1 MCGIIFKGESLTPK
15 ERLGFDIFAPVVEP
29 QDFIVANFGPAKR
42 FPGPPKCVVRGVEV
56 PAYVAC
62 SEKGSITSKILKG
75 MLERL
80 GNLKIFPRG
89 PHKPLPF
96 LLVDGHGSRLE
107 LPFIKNINDSAHK
120 WKVCLGLPY
129 GTSFWQVGDLSEQNG
144 SYKME
149 TYRYKDMLLKK
160 KWK

>member
-1 MCGIIFKGESLTPK
+1 MLQRLDSL
-15 ERLGFDIFAPVVEP
+15 
-29 QDFIVANFGPAKR
+29 N
-42 FPGPPKCVVRGVEV
+42 
-56 PAYVAC
+56 
-62 SEKGSITSKILKG
+62 
-75 MLERL
+75 
-80 GNLKIFPRG
+80 IFPRG
-89 PHKPLPF
+89 PDKPLPF

-107 LPFIKNINDSAHK
+107 LPFIEYINDSAHK

-160 KWK
+160 KNGNEHESHQYQTK